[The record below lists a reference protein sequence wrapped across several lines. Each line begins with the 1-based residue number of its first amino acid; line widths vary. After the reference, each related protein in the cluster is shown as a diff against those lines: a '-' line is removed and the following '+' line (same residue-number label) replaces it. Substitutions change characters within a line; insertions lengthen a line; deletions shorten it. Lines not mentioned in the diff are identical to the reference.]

1 MKHGHLPLWLND
13 SLDKLLPV
21 IDVFEQ
27 PSKYVKVIR
36 QMIDIYNLQHKT
48 TKSSTNQEKMLTLN
62 YNRKSKNNNS
72 NITQRD
78 WPDLNY
84 LEVVLIIHLR
94 YILRW
99 TICH

>member
-84 LEVVLIIHLR
+84 LEVVLNIHLR

-99 TICH
+99 NICH